1 MAGNER
7 HNPTSAKHDE
17 TTLNIRETE
26 KNKGKK
32 TVVKIVFFKKERVK
46 VNLIKKNLLWTC
58 FTLSLSS
65 LIFQI

>member
-7 HNPTSAKHDE
+7 HYPTSAKHDE

-32 TVVKIVFFKKERVK
+32 TVVKIVFLKKRELR
-46 VNLIKKNLLWTC
+46 
-58 FTLSLSS
+58 
-65 LIFQI
+65 

>member
-32 TVVKIVFFKKERVK
+32 TVVKIVFLKKRE
-46 VNLIKKNLLWTC
+46 
-58 FTLSLSS
+58 
-65 LIFQI
+65 